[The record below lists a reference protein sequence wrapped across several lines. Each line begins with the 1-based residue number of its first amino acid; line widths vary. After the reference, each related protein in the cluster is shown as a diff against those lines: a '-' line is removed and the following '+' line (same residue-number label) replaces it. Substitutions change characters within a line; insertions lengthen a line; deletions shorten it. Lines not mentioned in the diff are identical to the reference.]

1 MSVVGEEPLG
11 DHKGMDLAEMSHS
24 GMHGLAR
31 DRHRASDSDIGINHH
46 ELVIRIRA
54 IYCPPKATTREG
66 SRSISTRLPLRAS
79 PAPLFPFPSSSL
91 WRPDLSRLIR
101 VRYPSLSSSSGRFH
115 PLACC
120 GGIGRSEFL
129 TDVLAWEPHKLI
141 SSVVEWAFQ
150 VYPFHLMIYLPP
162 PSIYAHDG

>member
-1 MSVVGEEPLG
+1 
-11 DHKGMDLAEMSHS
+11 
-24 GMHGLAR
+24 
-31 DRHRASDSDIGINHH
+31 
-46 ELVIRIRA
+46 
-54 IYCPPKATTREG
+54 
-66 SRSISTRLPLRAS
+66 LPLRAS

-150 VYPFHLMIYLPP
+150 VCSSAGPFQFFFFLRIG
-162 PSIYAHDG
+162 SVVSE